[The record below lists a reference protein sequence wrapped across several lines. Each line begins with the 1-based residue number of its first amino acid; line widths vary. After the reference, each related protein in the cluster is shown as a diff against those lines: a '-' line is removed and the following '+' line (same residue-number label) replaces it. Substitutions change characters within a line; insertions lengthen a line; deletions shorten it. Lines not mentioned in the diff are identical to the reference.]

1 MKVNKKLIIPVVVLT
16 LAAGSGA
23 TALAATD
30 AASTNTNKQDLA
42 QEIANKFHLN
52 SSDVQAVIDQH
63 HSEKQ
68 QDRETKYENML
79 TKAVTDGKLT
89 DAQKQA
95 VLTEHNKLVSELK
108 STAQGDRKQTLKTV
122 RQEAKDWASQN
133 GVDAKWVLPL
143 RGMAQDSNA
152 AS

>member
-79 TKAVTDGKLT
+79 TKAVT
-89 DAQKQA
+89 
-95 VLTEHNKLVSELK
+95 
-108 STAQGDRKQTLKTV
+108 
-122 RQEAKDWASQN
+122 AS
-133 GVDAKWVLPL
+133 
-143 RGMAQDSNA
+143 
-152 AS
+152 